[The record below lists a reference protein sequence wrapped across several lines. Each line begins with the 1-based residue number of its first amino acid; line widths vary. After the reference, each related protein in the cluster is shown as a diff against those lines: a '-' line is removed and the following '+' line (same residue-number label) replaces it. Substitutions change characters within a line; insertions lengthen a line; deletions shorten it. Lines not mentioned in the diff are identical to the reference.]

1 MSAAGANAAPTPKQA
16 GLALTFGLLLGSCLP
31 AAAQNHFL
39 PGRPASAAI
48 PISSTRFETPLLL
61 SGPRYSANLLRL
73 APLESRGHNHSS
85 ALESSID
92 YVETPF
98 AQETRL
104 PVAAFWGGRLELG
117 GFDKLSPMENML
129 LGPPPSDSLRAWSV
143 TAQAH
148 QGVWVPLAEESYGLS
163 LAVHLK
169 RNSPP
174 GRHTQV
180 WRCLARVVGAG
191 HGCHLD

>member
-1 MSAAGANAAPTPKQA
+1 MSAAWANAVPTPKQA
-16 GLALTFGLLLGSCLP
+16 GLALTFGMLLGSCLP
-31 AAAQNHFL
+31 AAAQSHFF
-39 PGRPASAAI
+39 PGRSATAAI
-48 PISSTRFETPLLL
+48 PILSARFETSLPL
-61 SGPRYSANLLRL
+61 SGPTHSENLLRL
-73 APLESRGHNHSS
+73 APLDSQGHNHSS

-104 PVAAFWGGRLELG
+104 PVAALWGGRLKLG

-129 LGPPPSDSLRAWSV
+129 LGPPASGRLPAWSV
-143 TAQAH
+143 TTQAH
-148 QGVWVPLAEESYGLS
+148 PGLWVPLAEESYGLR

-169 RNSPP
+169 RDSQP
-174 GRHTQV
+174 GPHTQV

-191 HGCHLD
+191 RGCHLD